1 MTHEK
6 FLHLLGLCVDAL
18 SLSVSCC
25 VQDILK
31 SLQDVLKIRQ
41 MKHFVL
47 VVRTA
52 MSKRFNKMSLLR
64 NSDSLHEVCNRHLHC
79 VIVYLYMQTNPNK
92 LCGRPLC
99 TICPRPSPPSVGAEA
114 PRATKPTAPA
124 DGNVAV
130 GSHAQY
136 VPTLTAAAA

>member
-41 MKHFVL
+41 MKHFAL

-92 LCGRPLC
+92 LCGRPPQYAPVPLL
-99 TICPRPSPPSVGAEA
+99 PLWALKRLAPPSRPSLQT
-114 PRATKPTAPA
+114 AT
-124 DGNVAV
+124 
-130 GSHAQY
+130 
-136 VPTLTAAAA
+136 